1 MAKSIKVIPKK
12 KRGRGRPATGRD
24 PVTTM
29 RLPDDLRVSIDQWAT
44 ENKMSRSEAIRALI
58 EQGLKK

>member
-1 MAKSIKVIPKK
+1 MIKSIRVIPKK
-12 KRGRGRPATGRD
+12 KRRRGRPATGRD

-29 RLPDDLRVSIDQWAT
+29 RLPDELRVSIDHWAA

>member
-1 MAKSIKVIPKK
+1 MPKSIRVIPKN

-24 PVTTM
+24 PVMTM
-29 RLPDDLRVSIDQWAT
+29 RLPDELRSAIDHWAA
-44 ENKMSRSEAIRALI
+44 EKKMSRSEAIRALI

>member
-1 MAKSIKVIPKK
+1 MSKSIRVIPKK

-29 RLPDDLRVSIDQWAT
+29 RLSNELREAIDRWAG
-44 ENKMSRSEAIRALI
+44 EKDMSRSEAIRALI